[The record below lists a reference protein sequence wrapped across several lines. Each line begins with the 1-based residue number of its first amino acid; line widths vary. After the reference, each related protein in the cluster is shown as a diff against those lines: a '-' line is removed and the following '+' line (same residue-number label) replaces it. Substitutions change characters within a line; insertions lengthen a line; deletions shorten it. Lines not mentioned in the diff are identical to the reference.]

1 MQNRALLEIS
11 RWKQKLSRFLVKLH
25 LRLFKNTTDFPF
37 EEERIGSRRIRTF
50 SKDSLQDDM
59 VWHRDR
65 ENRLVIPLNSTD
77 WLYQQDNELPVP
89 LKKDRLQFIP
99 RNVYHRL
106 LVGKKDLV
114 VEIREIE

>member
-25 LRLFKNTTDFPF
+25 LRLFIKTTDFPF

-89 LKKDRLQFIP
+89 LFP
-99 RNVYHRL
+99 
-106 LVGKKDLV
+106 G
-114 VEIREIE
+114 VECGGPPPVPPAPMVTL

>member
-1 MQNRALLEIS
+1 M
-11 RWKQKLSRFLVKLH
+11 VKVH
-25 LRLFKNTTDFPF
+25 LRLVPKSDIYPF
-37 EEERIGSRRIRTF
+37 FQERIGSRIIRTF
-50 SKDSLQDDM
+50 PKDSSQDEM

-65 ENRLVIPLNSTD
+65 EHRLVIPLNDTD
-77 WLYQQDNELPVP
+77 WCYQQDNELPVP
-89 LKKDRLQFIP
+89 LKKGKLQFIP

>member
-1 MQNRALLEIS
+1 MEVF

-25 LRLFKNTTDFPF
+25 LRLFKKTTDFPF
-37 EEERIGSRRIRTF
+37 DEERVGSRKIRTF
-50 SKDSLQDDM
+50 SKDSSQDDM

-65 ENRLVIPLNSTD
+65 EHRLVVPLNDTD

-89 LKKDRLQFIP
+89 LRKGRLQFIP